1 MTDDDPVGL
10 LSAKLAD
17 LVAQR
22 EALDEAIARH
32 RLALAAL
39 TEDELP
45 RVARLRKPSTA
56 GVALVA
62 ALATFAEPVS
72 SSTLMDHP
80 DLTHYSRH
88 TLRTAL
94 GELRQAG
101 RIEGTRGPKG
111 FIWQPPRNG
120 A

>member
-1 MTDDDPVGL
+1 MADDDPVGL
-10 LSAKLAD
+10 LTERLAD
-17 LVAQR
+17 LVFQR
-22 EALDEAIARH
+22 DALDEAIARH
-32 RLALAAL
+32 RAALAAL
-39 TEDELP
+39 TGPEVP
-45 RVARLRKPSTA
+45 RGGRARPSTA

-72 SSTLMDHP
+72 SSRLMDHP

>member
-45 RVARLRKPSTA
+45 RVTRRGPSTA
-56 GVALVA
+56 GVAIVA
-62 ALATFAEPVS
+62 ALATFTEPVH
-72 SSTLMDHP
+72 SSTLMDH
-80 DLTHYSRH
+80 DNLTHYSRH

-94 GELRQAG
+94 SELHRAG
-101 RIEGTRGPKG
+101 RIEGTRTPKG
-111 FIWQPPRNG
+111 FVWQPPRNG